1 MYKRRAGQVSML
13 ESPEMFGTT
22 PLNPK
27 NEWVRVSELIPWQAF
42 EERYAKNF
50 RSRKGQP
57 ACSARMALGALIIK
71 ERNRFSDDDVVAHL
85 AMNPYFQYFI
95 GLHEFRY
102 EAPFDASMLTRF
114 RQRITPEML
123 TWVNDQIIG
132 RAEERPPENHD
143 DENHGSGNGGESG
156 GENDVPDQ
164 AESKPEEENKGT
176 LILDATCAPQNIR
189 FPTDASLLNEA
200 RENAE
205 VRTPPKLRSQTGEI
219 EQGFR

>member
-1 MYKRRAGQVSML
+1 MQGKRAKTVKNLAPDGGEIMYKRRAGQVSML
-13 ESPEMFGTT
+13 ESPEKFGTT

-132 RAEERPPENHD
+132 RACVRHRNCAAKP
-143 DENHGSGNGGESG
+143 
-156 GENDVPDQ
+156 
-164 AESKPEEENKGT
+164 AKLSK
-176 LILDATCAPQNIR
+176 DSA
-189 FPTDASLLNEA
+189 
-200 RENAE
+200 
-205 VRTPPKLRSQTGEI
+205 EI
-219 EQGFR
+219 EQRFRAG